1 MRKLCEEFLNPRK
14 WIKVDS
20 LQMKFLKSEDL
31 QIQKKKIEL

>member
-20 LQMKFLKSEDL
+20 LQMRFQKSKDF
-31 QIQKKKIEL
+31 KI